1 MLSMALSGLTDRKGN
16 MLVSIQPS
24 TDERVLRNL
33 EAVLLIEPNR
43 MKEVTLTR
51 IGAQKYL
58 YKLCQ
63 SQRSAKDK
71 KSLGEMIEALKGCIL
86 SISDGFREK

>member
-1 MLSMALSGLTDRKGN
+1 

-51 IGAQKYL
+51 IGAQKY
-58 YKLCQ
+58 
-63 SQRSAKDK
+63 RSA
-71 KSLGEMIEALKGCIL
+71 EMRY
-86 SISDGFREK
+86 S

>member
-1 MLSMALSGLTDRKGN
+1 MRPIDFFEEKSRILAKNVCRPMLSMALSGLTDRKGN

-51 IGAQKYL
+51 IGAQKY
-58 YKLCQ
+58 
-63 SQRSAKDK
+63 RSA
-71 KSLGEMIEALKGCIL
+71 EMRY
-86 SISDGFREK
+86 S